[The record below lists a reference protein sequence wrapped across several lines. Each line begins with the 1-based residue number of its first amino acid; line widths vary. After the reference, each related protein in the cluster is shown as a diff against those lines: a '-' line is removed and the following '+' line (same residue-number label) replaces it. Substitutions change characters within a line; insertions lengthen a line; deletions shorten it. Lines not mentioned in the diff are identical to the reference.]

1 MRSCGLHPSDRRG
14 QDGAVGQSVRRR
26 RYDVQRGERPGFG
39 VPTLLDAVVR
49 RGRPR
54 AREIQ
59 WAAPGNA
66 FRGGYG
72 RRAPCMAGPSTPPL
86 APDGAETSGRMPE
99 ARPRF
104 AHRPARTDDARKCQ
118 CHPFTR
124 SVNRDSVANCAIDMP
139 GGQSVME
146 PTNQR
151 PVVVV
156 DHQTTWAAQFE
167 AEAAAIHRA
176 LAAEV
181 VYIHHIGST
190 AVLGLSAKPI
200 IDILPVV
207 RDVSALDGAGGAA
220 MARLGYTARGEYGLA
235 GRRLFVKADPRTG
248 THRTHV
254 HAYQVGHPAV
264 ARHLAFRDFLRHR
277 PAVAAEYGRLKADL
291 AAQHPEDIEA
301 YMDGKDAFVK
311 AQERQALAWWSTVPL
326 VLVTGPV
333 GVGKTT
339 VASAL
344 ADALVDE
351 GIPTAFVDGDALTE
365 VHPASPGDEMGEG
378 VLLANLEAAWGVYRA
393 AGARCLVLAQV
404 VESEAAI
411 RPFVDAIPGADVT
424 VIRLDA
430 PLDVIHQRIAQRG
443 AGESDPWHLERAQ
456 GLHALYRRTPLG
468 HVTLDA
474 VEPVSVVV
482 ERALAATRVMERL
495 VTPPG

>member
-1 MRSCGLHPSDRRG
+1 
-14 QDGAVGQSVRRR
+14 
-26 RYDVQRGERPGFG
+26 
-39 VPTLLDAVVR
+39 
-49 RGRPR
+49 
-54 AREIQ
+54 
-59 WAAPGNA
+59 
-66 FRGGYG
+66 
-72 RRAPCMAGPSTPPL
+72 
-86 APDGAETSGRMPE
+86 
-99 ARPRF
+99 
-104 AHRPARTDDARKCQ
+104 
-118 CHPFTR
+118 
-124 SVNRDSVANCAIDMP
+124 MP
-139 GGQSVME
+139 GGQSDVK
-146 PTNQR
+146 PKDQR

-176 LAAEV
+176 LPADV

-190 AVLGLSAKPI
+190 AVPGLSAKPI

-207 RDVSALDGAGGAA
+207 RDASALDGAGAEA
-220 MARLGYTARGEYGLA
+220 MARLGYTPRGEYGLA

-248 THRTHV
+248 THRAHV
-254 HAYQVGHPAV
+254 HAYPVGHPDV
-264 ARHLAFRDFLRHR
+264 GRHLAFRDYLRHQ
-277 PAVAAEYGRLKADL
+277 PGVATAYGRLKADL

-311 AQERQALAWWSTVPL
+311 EQERRALAWWSTVPL

-351 GIPTAFVDGDALTE
+351 GVPTAFVDGDALTE

-404 VESEAAI
+404 VESEAGI
-411 RPFVDAIPGADVT
+411 RPFADAIPGADVT

-456 GLHALYRRTPLG
+456 ALHRLYRRTPLG

-474 VEPVSVVV
+474 AEPVSALV
-482 ERALAATRVMERL
+482 EQALAATRVMERL
-495 VTPPG
+495 ITPPG